1 MDLMEKTHRP
11 WGYYQVLT
19 DEKDHKVKRIV
30 VNPGF
35 RTSLQR
41 HERRREHWFVLTG
54 TVQVTLDE
62 ETLVLESGNSLDVPV
77 QRLHRL
83 HNPGTIPA
91 VLIEVQ
97 TGDYFGEDDIE
108 RIDDD
113 HGRVSVHSS

>member
-1 MDLMEKTHRP
+1 MENTHRP
-11 WGYYQVLT
+11 WGYYQVLA

-54 TVQVTLDE
+54 TVQVILDG
-62 ETLVLESGNSLDVPV
+62 ETLVLESGTSLDVPA
-77 QRLHRL
+77 QTLHRL
-83 HNPGTIPA
+83 HNTGAVPA

-108 RIDDD
+108 RVDDD
-113 HGRVSVHSS
+113 HGRASVPGS